1 VAIQGT
7 VSRTCEVSILAFDT
21 AKGSGGVVDL
31 SAITDIELLQAGG
44 HSLFRERRKAE
55 VQSAPSAHQPSPE
68 SLPEE
73 EP

>member
-1 VAIQGT
+1 
-7 VSRTCEVSILAFDT
+7 
-21 AKGSGGVVDL
+21 VDL
-31 SAITDIELLQAGG
+31 SASTDIELLQAGG

-55 VQSAPSAHQPSPE
+55 GQSAPPAHQPGPE